1 MRTDDGTAPP
11 GGSGG
16 PGSGRGSGSGPG
28 SGSGRDGADP
38 GPRDGPRDGSGPSA
52 GTGATAGGDES
63 ARAPGA
69 AAPSGPGTASDV
81 PLGNVLRSRG
91 YLVLLLFSAVIG
103 APIAFLSFLFVTL
116 QHELQHAVWTEL
128 PQAVGYS
135 EPPWWWPLP
144 ALLLAGLILA
154 PVVTRFPGGGGHR
167 PVDGLGGPPLGP
179 EALPGVVLA
188 ALATLPL
195 GVVLGPEAPLMA
207 LGSGLALLALR
218 AVRSAAH
225 PKAGLVLA
233 MSGSTTA
240 ISTIFGGPLVAVV
253 MIVEAAGLAGTQ
265 LFVLLLPCLLAS
277 GVGALVFTGFG
288 QWTGL
293 STGALSLPSVPPDA
307 TPDAGDFLWG
317 VPVAVVIAVIVFH
330 AHRLGSVTAV
340 WTRTRTGPR
349 TVVCAVAVGV
359 LISAYALIT
368 GRSPAEAALSGQATL
383 GVLAADPG
391 AWPVAALLALVLC
404 KGLAW
409 GIALGGLRGGPI
421 FPAVLLGAAM
431 GVACSG
437 LPGLGVTAGLA
448 LGVVTATAVVTRL
461 PVTSAVLAA
470 LLLGPDAANQM
481 PLVAV
486 CSVIGFVAAQ
496 VLEGIGASAGKTETQ
511 TGKTGRQPE
520 KQTGN
525 GTGAEPAAG

>member
-1 MRTDDGTAPP
+1 MPL
-11 GGSGG
+11 
-16 PGSGRGSGSGPG
+16 
-28 SGSGRDGADP
+28 RDI
-38 GPRDGPRDGSGPSA
+38 
-52 GTGATAGGDES
+52 
-63 ARAPGA
+63 
-69 AAPSGPGTASDV
+69 
-81 PLGNVLRSRG
+81 LRSRG
-91 YLVLLLFSAVIG
+91 YLMLLLLSAVLG
-103 APIAFLSFLFVTL
+103 APIAFLAFLFVSL
-116 QHELQHAVWTEL
+116 QHELQHAVWTDL
-128 PQAVGYS
+128 PEAVGYTQ
-135 EPPWWWPLP
+135 PPWWWPLP
-144 ALLLAGLILA
+144 ALLLAGLILV
-154 PVVTRFPGGGGHR
+154 PIVTRFPGGGGHR

-207 LGSGLALLALR
+207 LGSGLALLAFG
-218 AVRSAAH
+218 AVKRSAH

-288 QWTGL
+288 RWTGF
-293 STGALSLPSVPPDA
+293 STGGLSLPSVPADT

-317 VPVAVVIAVIVFH
+317 VPVAVLIAVIVLY
-330 AHRLGSVTAV
+330 AHRIGTVTAR
-340 WTRTRTGPR
+340 WTSLRTGPR
-349 TVVCAVAVGV
+349 TVACAVAVGV
-359 LISAYALIT
+359 LIAAYALIT
-368 GRSPAEAALSGQATL
+368 GRSPTEAALSGQAML
-383 GVLAADPG
+383 GTLAADPG
-391 AWPVAALLALVLC
+391 AWPVAALLVLVVC
-404 KGLAW
+404 KALAW

-448 LGVVTATAVVTRL
+448 LGMVTATAVVTRL

-470 LLLGPDAANQM
+470 LLLGPDASNQM
-481 PLVAV
+481 PLIAI
-486 CSVIGFVAAQ
+486 CSVVGFVTAHL
-496 VLEGIGASAGKTETQ
+496 LEGVGRRRGVSREPGAAPEAG
-511 TGKTGRQPE
+511 
-520 KQTGN
+520 
-525 GTGAEPAAG
+525 AATSP